1 VAAITM
7 TKKLPKHEEIRIE
20 LESKMRSDTYKAGS
34 KLPPE
39 IELSAEYNVSRST
52 IRQALRSLEER
63 GLINRKSG
71 HGTTVMP
78 IINTEIQKL
87 SSFSED
93 MLSRGYVPS
102 SKLLDIQLVDAPE
115 YVQEAFQIKNKKVW
129 YLKRLRF
136 ADDKVIALQ
145 LLFIPPYLPIELQDL
160 LDMESYY
167 ELLESKLNIKV
178 HSATETLSARKAEG
192 EEVKLL
198 KTKDT
203 VIEFDRITYSNDA
216 KCVEYIRGI
225 YLASQYKYQFKL
237 IRDN

>member
-1 VAAITM
+1 MTARTV

-52 IRQALRSLEER
+52 IRQALRSLEEK

-71 HGTTVMP
+71 HGTPVMP

-102 SKLLDIQLVDAPE
+102 GKLLDIQLVDAPE
-115 YVQEAFQIKNKKVW
+115 YVQEAFKIKDKKVW

-145 LLFIPPYLPIELQDL
+145 LLFIPPYLPIELRDL
-160 LDMESYY
+160 LNMESYY

-178 HSATETLSARKAEG
+178 HSATETLSARKAKD

>member
-1 VAAITM
+1 MTAITVR
-7 TKKLPKHEEIRIE
+7 KKVPKHEEIRIE

-52 IRQALRSLEER
+52 IRQALRSLEEK

-136 ADDKVIALQ
+136 ADNKVIALQ

-178 HSATETLSARKAEG
+178 HSATETLSARKAEN

-198 KTKDT
+198 ETKDT

>member
-1 VAAITM
+1 VAAITG
-7 TKKLPKHEEIRIE
+7 TKKLPKYEEIRIE
-20 LESKMRSDTYKAGS
+20 LESKMRSYTYKVGS

-39 IELSAEYNVSRST
+39 IELSRQYNVSRST
-52 IRQALRSLEER
+52 IRQALRSLEEK

-93 MLSRGYVPS
+93 MLSRGYTPS
-102 SKLLDIQLVDAPE
+102 SKLLDIQLVNAPE
-115 YVQEAFQIKNKKVW
+115 YVQEAFKIKNKKVW

-145 LLFIPPYLPIELQDL
+145 LLYIPPYLQIELQDL
-160 LDMESYY
+160 LEMKSYY
-167 ELLESKLNIKV
+167 ELLESKLNRKV
-178 HSATETLSARKAEG
+178 HSATETLSARKAKD

-198 KTKDT
+198 KTNDT
-203 VIEFDRITYSNDA
+203 VIEFHRITYSIDA
-216 KCVEYIRGI
+216 QCVEYIRGI
-225 YLASQYKYQFKL
+225 YLASQYKYHFKL

>member
-1 VAAITM
+1 MTAITVR
-7 TKKLPKHEEIRIE
+7 KKVPKHEEIRIE

-52 IRQALRSLEER
+52 IRQALRSLEEK

-115 YVQEAFQIKNKKVW
+115 YVQEAFQIKNQKVW

-136 ADDKVIALQ
+136 ADNKVIALQ

-178 HSATETLSARKAEG
+178 HSATETLSARKAEN

-198 KTKDT
+198 ETKDT

>member
-1 VAAITM
+1 MTAITVR
-7 TKKLPKHEEIRIE
+7 KKVPKHEEIRIE

-52 IRQALRSLEER
+52 IRQALRSLEEK

-115 YVQEAFQIKNKKVW
+115 YVQEAFQIKDKKVW

-136 ADDKVIALQ
+136 ADNKVIALQ

-178 HSATETLSARKAEG
+178 HSATETLSARKAEN

-198 KTKDT
+198 ETKDT
-203 VIEFDRITYSNDA
+203 VIEFDRMTYSNDA

>member
-1 VAAITM
+1 M
-7 TKKLPKHEEIRIE
+7 RKKVPKHEEIRIE

-52 IRQALRSLEER
+52 IRQALRSLEEK

-115 YVQEAFQIKNKKVW
+115 YVQEAFQIKDKKVW

-136 ADDKVIALQ
+136 ADNKVIALQ

-178 HSATETLSARKAEG
+178 HSATETLSARKAEN

-198 KTKDT
+198 ETKDT

>member
-1 VAAITM
+1 MTAITVR
-7 TKKLPKHEEIRIE
+7 KKVPKHEEIRIE

-52 IRQALRSLEER
+52 IRQALRSLEEK

-115 YVQEAFQIKNKKVW
+115 YVQEAFQIKNRKVW

-136 ADDKVIALQ
+136 ADNKVIALQ

-178 HSATETLSARKAEG
+178 HSATETLSARKAEN

-198 KTKDT
+198 ETKDT

>member
-1 VAAITM
+1 MTALTAA
-7 TKKLPKHEEIRIE
+7 KKLPKHEEIRIA
-20 LESKMRSDTYKAGS
+20 LEDKMRSDRYKAGS

-52 IRQALRSLEER
+52 IRQALRSLEEK

-78 IINTEIQKL
+78 MIHTEIQKL

-115 YVQEAFQIKNKKVW
+115 YVQEAFKINNKKVW

-145 LLFIPPYLPIELQDL
+145 LLYIPPYLPIELQDL
-160 LDMESYY
+160 VAMESYY
-167 ELLESKLNIKV
+167 ELLETKLNIKV
-178 HSATETLSARKAEG
+178 HSATETLSARKAEN
-192 EEVKLL
+192 EEIKLL

-216 KCVEYIRGI
+216 ECVEYIRGI

>member
-52 IRQALRSLEER
+52 IRQALRSLEEK

-102 SKLLDIQLVDAPE
+102 GKLLDIQLVDAPE
-115 YVQEAFQIKNKKVW
+115 YVQEAFKIKDKKVW

-178 HSATETLSARKAEG
+178 HSATETLSARKAKN

>member
-7 TKKLPKHEEIRIE
+7 TKKLPKHEGIRIE

>member
-1 VAAITM
+1 MTAITVS
-7 TKKLPKHEEIRIE
+7 KKVPKHEEIRIE

-52 IRQALRSLEER
+52 IRQALRSLEEK

-136 ADDKVIALQ
+136 ADNKVIALQ

-178 HSATETLSARKAEG
+178 HSATETLSARKAEN

-198 KTKDT
+198 ETKDT

>member
-1 VAAITM
+1 MTAITVS
-7 TKKLPKHEEIRIE
+7 KKVPKHEEIRIE

-52 IRQALRSLEER
+52 IRQALRSLEEK

-115 YVQEAFQIKNKKVW
+115 YVQEAFQIKDKKVW

-136 ADDKVIALQ
+136 ADNKVIALQ

-178 HSATETLSARKAEG
+178 HSATETLSARKAEN

-198 KTKDT
+198 ETKDT

>member
-1 VAAITM
+1 MTPVTAI
-7 TKKLPKHEEIRIE
+7 KKLPRHEEIRIE
-20 LESKMRSDTYKAGS
+20 LENKMRSDSYKTGS

-52 IRQALRSLEER
+52 IRQALRSLEQR

-78 IINTEIQKL
+78 MINTEIQKL

-102 SKLLDIQLVDAPE
+102 SKLLDIQLIDAPE
-115 YVQEAFQIKNKKVW
+115 YVQEAFKIKNKKVW

-145 LLFIPPYLPIELQDL
+145 LLYIPPYLPIQLNDLVELK
-160 LDMESYY
+160 SYY

-178 HSATETLSARKAEG
+178 HSATETLSARRAEN
-192 EEVKLL
+192 EEIELL
-198 KTKDT
+198 QTEDT
-203 VIEFDRITYSNDA
+203 VIEFDRITYSNNA
-216 KCVEYIRGI
+216 ECVEYIRGI

-237 IRDN
+237 IRDS

>member
-1 VAAITM
+1 VTAITVS
-7 TKKLPKHEEIRIE
+7 KKVPKHEEIRIE

-52 IRQALRSLEER
+52 IRQALRSLEEK

-136 ADDKVIALQ
+136 ADNKVIALQ

-178 HSATETLSARKAEG
+178 HSATETLSARKAEN

-198 KTKDT
+198 ETKDT

>member
-1 VAAITM
+1 MTAITVS
-7 TKKLPKHEEIRIE
+7 KKVPKHEEIRIE

-52 IRQALRSLEER
+52 IRQALRSLEEK

-115 YVQEAFQIKNKKVW
+115 YVQEAFQIKDKKVW

-136 ADDKVIALQ
+136 ADNKVIALQ

-178 HSATETLSARKAEG
+178 HSATETLSARKAEN

-198 KTKDT
+198 ETKDT
-203 VIEFDRITYSNDA
+203 VIEFDRMTYSNDA